1 MCPNDDGVDD
11 ELFAIHQLDPS
22 SQYRRNKN
30 KDHRVHGASYRPLPS
45 VPSRAGANPIQF
57 FNFFQFPFASRLTPS
72 RVNDSRLST
81 RIGFEFVR

>member
-45 VPSRAGANPIQF
+45 VPSLAGASVTQSHTI
-57 FNFFQFPFASRLTPS
+57 FNFFPS
-72 RVNDSRLST
+72 LRD
-81 RIGFEFVR
+81 